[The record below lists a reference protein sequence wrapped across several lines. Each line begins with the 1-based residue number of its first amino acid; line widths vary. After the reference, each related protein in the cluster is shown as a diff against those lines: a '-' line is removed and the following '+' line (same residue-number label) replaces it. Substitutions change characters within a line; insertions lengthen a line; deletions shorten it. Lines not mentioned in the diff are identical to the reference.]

1 MAVDQEQRKQESGS
15 HNDAWHEVILKTD
28 NITKVYPGTIALEHV
43 PYAVYRGKVNA
54 LVGENGAGKSTL
66 MKILAGVEYP
76 SEGSVLMEGEELL
89 LRSPLDAMAAGI
101 GIIYQELDLCPN
113 MSVVDNVFLA
123 RELYRGGRIDK
134 ATQKEK
140 TQELL
145 LRLEHDIDPDTLV
158 GDLRVGDQQIVAIV
172 KALSQDVRILIMDEP
187 TSSLSTQE
195 VDVLFRVIRE
205 LKSQGISI
213 IYISH
218 RLEEV
223 LSIGDRIS
231 VLRDGQLVANETV
244 SNVDLRWIVE
254 NMIGRKQSS
263 LFRRKE
269 FNTGET
275 LLRVKDIC
283 LPKVSGGY
291 LVDHVSFELKRGE
304 ILGLYGLMGAGRSEL
319 LECLIGV
326 QPLATGEIQ
335 VDGKELKGNDVASRI
350 DAGLVLVPEDRKNDG
365 FVPTLSVSHNMILA
379 SLGRYLDKLRLA
391 LVRMKERR
399 AAEAMITKLSIRV
412 ADPNQII
419 TSLSG
424 GNQQKVVI
432 AKGLLTNPQVLLLDE
447 PTRGVDVGAKSEIFE
462 IIASLAAQGYGVLY
476 VSSEL
481 KEVLDMADRVLVM
494 SKGRIS
500 GEFSREE
507 ATEEKLVAAS
517 SNGRSV

>member
-1 MAVDQEQRKQESGS
+1 MAIDQEQRQALVSSG
-15 HNDAWHEVILKTD
+15 DGVRGDVILQTD
-28 NITKVYPGTIALEHV
+28 SITKVYPGTIALEHV
-43 PYAVYRGKVNA
+43 AYTVYRGKVNA

-66 MKILAGVEYP
+66 MKILAGVEHP
-76 SEGSVLMEGEELL
+76 SEGTIRMEAQELS
-89 LRSPLDAMAAGI
+89 LRSPLDAMGAGI

-113 MSVVDNVFLA
+113 LSVVDNVFLA
-123 RELYRGGRIDK
+123 REIYRGGRIDK
-134 ATQKEK
+134 AAQREK
-140 TQELL
+140 TRELL
-145 LRLEHDIDPDTLV
+145 LRLEHDIDPDTPV

-172 KALSQDVRILIMDEP
+172 KALAQDVRILIMDEP

-195 VDVLFRVIRE
+195 VDVLFRVIKE

-218 RLEEV
+218 RLEEI

-231 VLRDGQLVANETV
+231 VLRDGHLVAQDWV
-244 SNVDLRWIVE
+244 ANVDLRWIVE

-263 LFRRKE
+263 LFTRKE

-275 LLRVKDIC
+275 LLRVKEVC
-283 LPKVSGGY
+283 LPKVGGGY

-319 LECLIGV
+319 MECLIGV
-326 QPLATGEIQ
+326 QPLATGEIE
-335 VDGKELKGNDVASRI
+335 VDGRELKGNDVSSRI

-379 SLGRYLDKLRLA
+379 SLQKYLDRLRLF
-391 LVRMKERR
+391 LVRLKERK
-399 AAEAMITKLSIRV
+399 AADSMIKRLSIRV

-432 AKGLLTNPQVLLLDE
+432 AKGLLTNPRVLLLDE

-462 IIASLAAQGYGVLY
+462 IIDRLAAQGYGVLY

-494 SKGRIS
+494 AKGRIS